1 MPPHDGSLLSRGWP
15 SLGRLAAP
23 LAARLIEDAHALR
36 LGVSHSAGATIVDA
50 GIEHAGSLEA
60 GRRIAELCMGGLG
73 RVSLTGGS
81 PFPEWPFQ
89 IGVHTASPVLACL
102 ASQYAG
108 WSLSFGE
115 GKRAWF
121 AMASG
126 PGRARAAKEEL
137 FGELA
142 YRDDAES
149 ACFVLETD
157 RAPPD
162 GLVEKV
168 ARDCGLATSDLT
180 FVLTPTSSLAGTVQI
195 VSRVLEVALHKVH
208 ELRFP
213 LGRVIDGIGRA
224 PLPPPAPDFLSA
236 MGRTNDAILFGGEV
250 QLFVAGPDDQAAEL
264 AERLPSAASRDYGRP
279 FKEIFAAMKG
289 DFYAIDPML
298 FSPAKVLVSALES
311 GRTFTGG
318 RLDPALLARSFAG
331 GNGQDD

>member
-1 MPPHDGSLLSRGWP
+1 MPARDATVLGRDWP
-15 SLGRLAAP
+15 SVGRLAAP
-23 LAARLIEDAHALR
+23 LVARLIEEAPPLR
-36 LGVSHSAGATIVDA
+36 LGVSRAADATIVDA
-50 GIEHAGSLEA
+50 GIEHAGGLEV

-73 RVSLTGGS
+73 RVTLTGGS
-81 PFPEWPFQ
+81 LFPKWPFQ
-89 IGVHTASPVLACL
+89 VSVHTSSPVLACL

-115 GKRAWF
+115 GREAYF

-126 PGRARAAKEEL
+126 PGRARAAKEALFEEL
-137 FGELA
+137 G
-142 YRDDAES
+142 YPDDAEN

-157 RAPPD
+157 RVPPA
-162 GLVEKV
+162 GLIEKV
-168 ARDCGLATSDLT
+168 AAECRLAPERLT
-180 FVLTPTSSLAGTVQI
+180 FVLTPTSSLAGMVQI

-213 LGRVIDGIGRA
+213 LERVIDGIGRA
-224 PLPPPAPDFLSA
+224 PLPPPAPDFLGA

-250 QLFVAGPDDQAAEL
+250 QLFVTGPDDHAAEL
-264 AERLPSAASRDYGRP
+264 AERLPSSASRDYGRP
-279 FKEIFAAMKG
+279 FKEIFAAVKG

-318 RLDPALLARSFAG
+318 RLNLALLERSFAG